1 MSKIA
6 RTIMIYYTDLAI
18 GYTEHGRMFQHP
30 PFVLSGSQV
39 RVNCCS
45 VVFCGWNIK
54 KVCSVE
60 LYS

>member
-1 MSKIA
+1 
-6 RTIMIYYTDLAI
+6 MIYYTDLAI